1 MCQIKIFLNT
11 LSILF
16 YNLCPRMA
24 WSPSITKI
32 QGRTRTG
39 SKGYCV
45 RKMTPTTKPTYQDD
59 VETRKRGRFISF
71 LPQGVSWDILFPGT
85 FIDIPSY
92 CVRKMMPTT
101 KPTYQD
107 DVETRQGVG
116 S

>member
-1 MCQIKIFLNT
+1 MSKQDISEHFVYP
-11 LSILF
+11 F

-32 QGRTRTG
+32 QGRARTG

-59 VETRKRGRFISF
+59 VETRK
-71 LPQGVSWDILFPGT
+71 
-85 FIDIPSY
+85 
-92 CVRKMMPTT
+92 
-101 KPTYQD
+101 
-107 DVETRQGVG
+107 GVG

>member
-1 MCQIKIFLNT
+1 MPIFRKRIPRNLLLFLGNV
-11 LSILF
+11 SNQDISEHFVNAF

-59 VETRKRGRFISF
+59 VETR
-71 LPQGVSWDILFPGT
+71 
-85 FIDIPSY
+85 
-92 CVRKMMPTT
+92 
-101 KPTYQD
+101 
-107 DVETRQGVG
+107 QGVG